1 MTKQTHGLPNTML
14 INRTFVVALLILM
27 ALLLA
32 MGYVWI
38 QTDQVIAPP
47 GMRVMDGL
55 WRLFF
60 FWK

>member
-1 MTKQTHGLPNTML
+1 MTTMANSPL
-14 INRTFVVALLILM
+14 KSMILNRTFVVGLIVLLSILI
-27 ALLLA
+27 AI
-32 MGYVWI
+32 GYVCL

-47 GMRVMDGL
+47 GLRIMDGL